1 MSYEPFVANL
11 VRILEKHGYPDKRVA
26 LPLEKMYEV
35 AYEKQ
40 LNFNKA
46 LEQLRERGIDH
57 EKTNDKIVFFPLAT
71 EAQASPPPEMAGM
84 MEEAMRMMQSLSPE
98 QLAELQKMV
107 MSMSD
112 DEKAE
117 MLKKAREMGLE

>member
-11 VRILEKHGYPDKRVA
+11 VRVLEKHGYPDKRVA

-40 LNFNKA
+40 LSFNKA

-57 EKTNDKIVFFPLAT
+57 EKTNDKIIFFPLTT
-71 EAQASPPPEMAGM
+71 EAEAPPPEMASM
-84 MEEAMRMMQSLSPE
+84 MAEAMKMMQSMSPE

-107 MSMSD
+107 MGMSD

>member
-11 VRILEKHGYPDKRVA
+11 VRVLEKHGYPDKRVA

-40 LNFNKA
+40 LSFNKA

-57 EKTNDKIVFFPLAT
+57 EKTNDKIIFFPLAA
-71 EAQASPPPEMAGM
+71 EAEAPPPEMASM
-84 MEEAMRMMQSLSPE
+84 MAEAMKMMQSMSPE

-107 MSMSD
+107 LSMSD